1 MKYLYATL
9 LFLFVSEYSFSQQVI
24 NSSLTL
30 NGTTRNYILFI
41 PGSYD
46 PSTPAPLVFSFHGY
60 SSNAA
65 LNMNYTGFTAISD
78 TAGFILVHPD
88 GTLDASST
96 PHWNVGGWTVGSTAD
111 DVGFTEAMIDEISAS
126 YNINSNRVYSCGM
139 SNGGYMSFK
148 LACELSDRIA
158 AIASVTGSMTPQI
171 SSACNP
177 SHPTPVLQLHGTS
190 DPTVPYNGSPAWTL
204 AIDDVIDYWV
214 DFNNCNTT
222 PIITAITDNDPS
234 DGTNVEHYVYSG
246 GDNGVTTEH
255 FKVYNGEHDWF
266 GVWGNMDINSSIEIW
281 KFFSKYDMNG
291 SLANVHEITVVEDLK
306 VFPNPSNEFIS
317 VNLPLAEDLKYEIVS
332 TEGKIIKTGT
342 LINAESLID
351 ITSLSNDIYFLKINN
366 EVLKFIVKR

>member
-1 MKYLYATL
+1 MKYLVVL
-9 LFLFVSEYSFSQQVI
+9 LISFLSIHNLSAQEVI
-24 NSSLTL
+24 NSTL
-30 NGTTRNYILFI
+30 SHGGITRNYILFV
-41 PGSYD
+41 PASYD

-65 LNMNYTGFTAISD
+65 LNMNYTGFTAIAD

-88 GTLDASST
+88 GTLDGSGT
-96 PHWNVGGWTVGSTAD
+96 PHWNVGGWTVGSQID

-126 YNINSNRVYSCGM
+126 YNINANRVYSCGM

-171 SSACNP
+171 SNACNP
-177 SHPTPVLQLHGTS
+177 SHPTPILQLHGTA
-190 DPTVPYNGSPAWTL
+190 DPTVPYNGSPTWTL

-214 DFNNCNTT
+214 GFNNCNTT
-222 PIITAITDNDPS
+222 PIITAIDDTDPS
-234 DGTNVEHYVYSG
+234 DGTNVDHFVYAG

-281 KFFSKYDMNG
+281 KFFSKYDING
-291 SLANVHEITVVEDLK
+291 SLANVNELTVVNEIK
-306 VFPNPSNEFIS
+306 VFPNPSNESIS
-317 VNLPLAEDLKYEIVS
+317 VNMPISDDEDYEIVS
-332 TEGKIIKTGT
+332 LEGKIIKSGT
-342 LINAESLID
+342 LSNSLPSID
-351 ITSLSNDIYFLKINN
+351 ISNLSNDIYFLKIEN
-366 EVLKFIVKR
+366 EVLKFVVKR

>member
-9 LFLFVSEYSFSQQVI
+9 FFLFLIQNSRAQQVI
-24 NSSLTL
+24 NSSLTHD
-30 NGTTRNYILFI
+30 GITRNYILFI
-41 PGSYD
+41 PSSYD
-46 PSTPAPLVFSFHGY
+46 PATPAPLVFSFHGY

-65 LNMNYTGFTAISD
+65 LNMNYTGFTAIAD
-78 TAGFILVHPD
+78 TAGFILAHPD
-88 GTLDASST
+88 GTLDASGT
-96 PHWNVGGWTVGSTAD
+96 PHWNVGGWTVGSTVD

-190 DPTVPYNGSPAWTL
+190 DPTVPYNGSPTWTL
-204 AIDDVIDYWV
+204 SIDDVIDYWV
-214 DFNNCNTT
+214 GINNCNTT
-222 PIITAITDNDPS
+222 PIITTIDDNDPS

-291 SLANVHEITVVEDLK
+291 SLVSVNELSLIEDIK
-306 VFPNPSNEFIS
+306 VFPNPASELIS
-317 VNLPLAEDLKYEIVS
+317 VNMEFTNDVAYEIRS
-332 TEGKIIKTGT
+332 INGKLIKEGV
-342 LINAESLID
+342 
-351 ITSLSNDIYFLKINN
+351 LSNSDKSIDVSGLAPQVYFLKIDDMA
-366 EVLKFIVKR
+366 LKFVIKK

>member
-1 MKYLYATL
+1 MKYLVVL
-9 LFLFVSEYSFSQQVI
+9 LISFLSIQNLSAQEVI
-24 NSSLTL
+24 NSTL
-30 NGTTRNYILFI
+30 SHGGITRNYILFV
-41 PGSYD
+41 PASYD

-65 LNMNYTGFTAISD
+65 LNMNYTGFTAIAD

-88 GTLDASST
+88 GTLDGSGT
-96 PHWNVGGWTVGSTAD
+96 PHWNVGGWTVGSQID

-126 YNINSNRVYSCGM
+126 YNINVNRVYSCGM

-171 SSACNP
+171 SNACNP
-177 SHPTPVLQLHGTS
+177 SHPTPILQLHGTA
-190 DPTVPYNGSPAWTL
+190 DPTVPYNGSPTWTL

-214 DFNNCNTT
+214 GFNNCNTT
-222 PIITAITDNDPS
+222 PIITAIDDTDPS
-234 DGTNVEHYVYSG
+234 DGTNVDHFVYAG

-281 KFFSKYDMNG
+281 KFFSKYDING
-291 SLANVHEITVVEDLK
+291 SLANVNELTVVNEIK
-306 VFPNPSNEFIS
+306 VFPNPSNESIS
-317 VNLPLAEDLKYEIVS
+317 VNMPISDDEDYEIVS
-332 TEGKIIKTGT
+332 LEGKIIKSGT
-342 LINAESLID
+342 LSNSLPSID
-351 ITSLSNDIYFLKINN
+351 ISNLSNDIYFLKIEN
-366 EVLKFIVKR
+366 EVLKFVVKR

>member
-1 MKYLYATL
+1 MKYLVVL
-9 LFLFVSEYSFSQQVI
+9 LISFLSIQNLSAQEVI
-24 NSSLTL
+24 NSTL
-30 NGTTRNYILFI
+30 SHGGITRNYILFV
-41 PGSYD
+41 PASYD

-65 LNMNYTGFTAISD
+65 LNMNYTGFTAIAD

-88 GTLDASST
+88 GTLDGSGT
-96 PHWNVGGWTVGSTAD
+96 PHWNVGGWTVGSQID

-126 YNINSNRVYSCGM
+126 YNINANRVYSCGM

-171 SSACNP
+171 SNACNP
-177 SHPTPVLQLHGTS
+177 SHPTPILQLHGTA
-190 DPTVPYNGSPAWTL
+190 DPTVPYNGSPTWTL

-214 DFNNCNTT
+214 GFNNCNTT
-222 PIITAITDNDPS
+222 PIITAIDDTDPS
-234 DGTNVEHYVYSG
+234 DGTNVDHFVYAG

-281 KFFSKYDMNG
+281 KFFSKYDING
-291 SLANVHEITVVEDLK
+291 SLANVNVLTVVNEIK
-306 VFPNPSNEFIS
+306 VFPNPSNESIS
-317 VNLPLAEDLKYEIVS
+317 VNMPISDDEDYEIVS
-332 TEGKIIKTGT
+332 LEGKIIKSGT
-342 LINAESLID
+342 LSNSLTSID
-351 ITSLSNDIYFLKINN
+351 ISNLSNDIYFLKIEN
-366 EVLKFIVKR
+366 EVLKFVVKR

>member
-1 MKYLYATL
+1 MKFLYATL

-30 NGTTRNYILFI
+30 NGITRNYILFV
-41 PGSYD
+41 PGAYD
-46 PSTPAPLVFSFHGY
+46 PATPAPLVFSFHGY

-88 GTLDASST
+88 GTLDADNT
-96 PHWNVGGWTVGSTAD
+96 PHWNVGGWTIGSTAD

-190 DPTVPYNGSPAWTL
+190 DPTVPYNGSPTWTL
-204 AIDDVIDYWV
+204 SINDVIDYWV
-214 DFNNCNTT
+214 GINNCNTT
-222 PIITAITDNDPS
+222 PIITTIDDNDPS

-291 SLANVHEITVVEDLK
+291 SMLNIGDLSDNNNIEI
-306 VFPNPSNEFIS
+306 FPNPAFENITISHSFDVNTPFDILDVSGKVVFSDVLREASQVVDVSKLKSGIYWLSSNEMKS
-317 VNLPLAEDLKYEIVS
+317 KIV
-332 TEGKIIKTGT
+332 
-342 LINAESLID
+342 
-351 ITSLSNDIYFLKINN
+351 
-366 EVLKFIVKR
+366 VQ

>member
-1 MKYLYATL
+1 MKYLVVL
-9 LFLFVSEYSFSQQVI
+9 LISFLSIQNLSAQEVI
-24 NSSLTL
+24 NSTL
-30 NGTTRNYILFI
+30 SHGGITRNYILFV
-41 PGSYD
+41 PASYD

-65 LNMNYTGFTAISD
+65 LNMNYTGFTAIAD

-88 GTLDASST
+88 GTLDGSGT
-96 PHWNVGGWTVGSTAD
+96 PHWNVGGWTVGSQID

-126 YNINSNRVYSCGM
+126 YNINANRVYSCGM

-171 SSACNP
+171 SNACNP
-177 SHPTPVLQLHGTS
+177 SHPTPILQLHGTA
-190 DPTVPYNGSPAWTL
+190 DPTVPYNGSPTWTL

-214 DFNNCNTT
+214 GFNNCNTT
-222 PIITAITDNDPS
+222 PIITAIDDTDPS
-234 DGTNVEHYVYSG
+234 DGTNVDHFVYAG

-281 KFFSKYDMNG
+281 KFFSKYDING
-291 SLANVHEITVVEDLK
+291 SLANVNVLTVVNEIK
-306 VFPNPSNEFIS
+306 VFPNPSNEYIS
-317 VNLPLAEDLKYEIVS
+317 VNMPISDDEDYEIVS
-332 TEGKIIKTGT
+332 LEGKIIKSGT
-342 LINAESLID
+342 LSNSLPSID
-351 ITSLSNDIYFLKINN
+351 ISNLSNDIYFLKIEN
-366 EVLKFIVKR
+366 EVLKFVVKR

>member
-1 MKYLYATL
+1 MKYLYTTL
-9 LFLFVSEYSFSQQVI
+9 LFLFITQYTSAQQVI
-24 NSSLTL
+24 NSSLTHD
-30 NGTTRNYILFI
+30 GITRNYILFI
-41 PGSYD
+41 PSSYD
-46 PSTPAPLVFSFHGY
+46 AATPAPLVFSFHGY

-88 GTLDASST
+88 GTLDASGT
-96 PHWNVGGWTVGSTAD
+96 PHWNVGGWTVGSTVD

-126 YNINSNRVYSCGM
+126 YNVNANRVYSCGM

-171 SSACNP
+171 SAACNP

-190 DPTVPYNGSPAWTL
+190 DPTVPYNGSPTWTL
-204 AIDDVIDYWV
+204 SIDDVIDYWV
-214 DFNNCNTT
+214 GFNNCNTT
-222 PIITAITDNDPS
+222 PNVTAINDNDPS
-234 DGTNVEHYVYSG
+234 DGTNVDHFVYTG

-266 GVWGNMDINSSIEIW
+266 GVWGNMDISSSIEIW

-291 SLANVHEITVVEDLK
+291 SLANLNELTVVDEVK
-306 VFPNPSNEFIS
+306 VFPNPSNEYIS
-317 VNLPLAEDLKYEIVS
+317 LNITLSEDVNYEIVS
-332 TEGKIIKTGT
+332 LEGKILKTGT
-342 LINAESLID
+342 LTNATSLID
-351 ITSLSNDIYFLKINN
+351 IASLSNNVYFLKVKNKM
-366 EVLKFIVKR
+366 LKFVVKR

>member
-1 MKYLYATL
+1 MKYLVVL
-9 LFLFVSEYSFSQQVI
+9 LISFLSIQNLSAQEVI
-24 NSSLTL
+24 NSTL
-30 NGTTRNYILFI
+30 SHGGITRNYILFV
-41 PGSYD
+41 PASYD

-65 LNMNYTGFTAISD
+65 LNMNYTGFTAIAD

-88 GTLDASST
+88 GTLDGSGT
-96 PHWNVGGWTVGSTAD
+96 PHWNVGGWTVGSQID

-126 YNINSNRVYSCGM
+126 YNINANRVYSCGM

-171 SSACNP
+171 SNACNP
-177 SHPTPVLQLHGTS
+177 SHPTPILQLHGTA
-190 DPTVPYNGSPAWTL
+190 DPTVPYNGSPTWTL

-214 DFNNCNTT
+214 GFNNCNTT
-222 PIITAITDNDPS
+222 PIITAIDDTDPS
-234 DGTNVEHYVYSG
+234 DGTNVDHFVYAG

-281 KFFSKYDMNG
+281 KFFSKYDING
-291 SLANVHEITVVEDLK
+291 SLANVNELTVVNEIK
-306 VFPNPSNEFIS
+306 VFPNPSNESIS
-317 VNLPLAEDLKYEIVS
+317 VNMPISDDEDYEIVS
-332 TEGKIIKTGT
+332 LEGKIIKSGT
-342 LINAESLID
+342 LSNSLPSID
-351 ITSLSNDIYFLKINN
+351 ISNLSNDIYFLKIEN
-366 EVLKFIVKR
+366 EVLKFVVKR

>member
-1 MKYLYATL
+1 MKYFYTTL
-9 LFLFVSEYSFSQQVI
+9 LFLCITQYNIAQQVI
-24 NSSLTL
+24 NSSLTH
-30 NGTTRNYILFI
+30 NGLTRNYILFI

-46 PSTPAPLVFSFHGY
+46 PATPAPLVFSFHGY

-88 GTLDASST
+88 GTLDGSGT
-96 PHWNVGGWTVGSTAD
+96 PHWNVGGWTVGSTVD

-126 YNINSNRVYSCGM
+126 YNVNANRIYSCGM

-190 DPTVPYNGSPAWTL
+190 DPTVPYNGSPTWTL

-214 DFNNCNTT
+214 EINNCNTT
-222 PIITAITDNDPS
+222 PNVTAIADNDLS
-234 DGTNVEHYVYSG
+234 DGTNVEHYIYSG

-281 KFFSKYDMNG
+281 KFFSRFDMNG
-291 SLANVHEITVVEDLK
+291 SMLAVNDLSENKTVEI
-306 VFPNPSNEFIS
+306 FPNPANENITIS
-317 VNLPLAEDLKYEIVS
+317 HSFGVHTPFNILDIS
-332 TEGKIIKTGT
+332 GKIIYSDVLTK
-342 LINAESLID
+342 
-351 ITSLSNDIYFLKINN
+351 SNQVVDVS
-366 EVLKFIVKR
+366 VLKSGIYWFSSNEKKSKIVIQ

>member
-1 MKYLYATL
+1 MKYLVVL
-9 LFLFVSEYSFSQQVI
+9 LISFLSIQNLSAQEVI
-24 NSSLTL
+24 NSTL
-30 NGTTRNYILFI
+30 SHGGITRNYILFV
-41 PGSYD
+41 PASYD

-65 LNMNYTGFTAISD
+65 LNMNYTGFTAIAD

-88 GTLDASST
+88 GTLDGSGT
-96 PHWNVGGWTVGSTAD
+96 PHWNVGGWTVGSQID

-126 YNINSNRVYSCGM
+126 YNINANRVYSCGM

-171 SSACNP
+171 SNACNP
-177 SHPTPVLQLHGTS
+177 SHPTPILQLHGTA
-190 DPTVPYNGSPAWTL
+190 DPTVPYNGSPTWTL

-214 DFNNCNTT
+214 GFNNCNTT
-222 PIITAITDNDPS
+222 PIITAIDDTDPS
-234 DGTNVEHYVYSG
+234 DGTNVDHFVYAG

-281 KFFSKYDMNG
+281 KFFSKYDING
-291 SLANVHEITVVEDLK
+291 SLANVNELTVVNEIK
-306 VFPNPSNEFIS
+306 VFPNPSNESIS
-317 VNLPLAEDLKYEIVS
+317 VNMPISDDEDYEILS
-332 TEGKIIKTGT
+332 LEGKIIKSGT
-342 LINAESLID
+342 LSNSLPSID
-351 ITSLSNDIYFLKINN
+351 ISNLSNDIYFLKIEN
-366 EVLKFIVKR
+366 EVLKFVVKR